1 MYADGITLLEGSVV
15 NNMTVANGT
24 AFPSSPST
32 GELFYRTD
40 VGAPSGA
47 GMYAYNGTAWALVG
61 GSGGS
66 SNSLTGTGTF
76 TISTTSGTYA
86 GAGGGGAQIAMVTN
100 NAGTGARLSTLTA
113 NSAGSIVWSLANDT
127 NASSTPFFNVARSG
141 NTATLINITGTSI
154 GLNGNVTGTSFSGVG
169 TNLTALNASNLT
181 SGTVGTARLG
191 SGTADSTTYL
201 RGDGTWQTVSAG
213 SAGLTATYVGYGN
226 GSNVLTGTSNF
237 TFANATSTL
246 TLGVD
251 GTVNA
256 VIAGANVGTGNNY
269 AAALTVRGGNGT
281 GANNN
286 AGSLNLIGGSYTSS
300 NIGVGGNVNLT
311 GGAVT
316 GTGTGVGGNVVI
328 SGGTATN
335 ASGGYISMSTTATAG
350 GAVVERFRL
359 LANGA
364 WSVGSNGTSTGTAGQ
379 VLTSQ
384 GSSAAPTWTSPTVT
398 VLAGTGTASP
408 ASFSTTGS
416 GIYTSVNS
424 NLPTFAMVR
433 GDATADSRMYI
444 TEINSSGQLSWKVS
458 NDAWSSST
466 AFFTVNRSGTTVS
479 SVVLTGAAINL
490 AGLTTGL
497 QLNGSAGATGQVL
510 TSQGASAAPIWS
522 TPAVTALSG
531 TGNTPRS
538 GSVSGLYGGVAST
551 SQPILTFTN
560 TSAAADTRVSNL
572 YVDNSGIFH
581 GNFQTDALGSFADW
595 LTVARTAASNTASTI
610 TLTGTAIDHV
620 GLTGGFKF
628 NGSAGTSGQV
638 LTSNGAAA
646 PTWQTFSP
654 TSIAVTAV
662 PTIINSVAQKY
673 IAIGVS
679 SGGLPLKQSVNTS
692 AAVDNRMILW
702 QHENSGEYAGYL
714 QNDTG
719 GTSVKWFSVTRSGT
733 TAATITHTANAFNL
747 AGLSAGLQL
756 NGSAGTSG
764 QVLTSNGA
772 AAPTWS
778 APTAT
783 LTSTYIGYGN
793 GLLTG
798 SSNFT
803 FTTGTNTMVI
813 GSSITTPAVIQA
825 ADLASGSVA
834 ASSLTIRGG
843 DGNSGNVNAGALI
856 LRGGNYS
863 SSNAGAGANVTITG
877 GSATGTGTG
886 NGGNVVI
893 SGGTTAAGSAGGYIS
908 FSTAATTGAVT
919 ERMRVTPSGSI
930 TTSVGSSLDF
940 GSRYTELNSTLTA
953 TATTNIDCS
962 LGNVTTVTMSAS
974 ITSLTFSN
982 IPASGRAYTITLI
995 LTQDATG
1002 GRSITWPASV
1012 KWAGGVAPS
1021 LSAASKTDIVS
1032 LLTKDGGTTW
1042 FGFIGGL
1049 NF

>member
-1 MYADGITLLEGSVV
+1 
-15 NNMTVANGT
+15 
-24 AFPSSPST
+24 
-32 GELFYRTD
+32 
-40 VGAPSGA
+40 
-47 GMYAYNGTAWALVG
+47 
-61 GSGGS
+61 
-66 SNSLTGTGTF
+66 
-76 TISTTSGTYA
+76 
-86 GAGGGGAQIAMVTN
+86 
-100 NAGTGARLSTLTA
+100 
-113 NSAGSIVWSLANDT
+113 
-127 NASSTPFFNVARSG
+127 
-141 NTATLINITGTSI
+141 
-154 GLNGNVTGTSFSGVG
+154 
-169 TNLTALNASNLT
+169 
-181 SGTVGTARLG
+181 
-191 SGTADSTTYL
+191 
-201 RGDGTWQTVSAG
+201 
-213 SAGLTATYVGYGN
+213 
-226 GSNVLTGTSNF
+226 
-237 TFANATSTL
+237 
-246 TLGVD
+246 
-251 GTVNA
+251 
-256 VIAGANVGTGNNY
+256 
-269 AAALTVRGGNGT
+269 
-281 GANNN
+281 
-286 AGSLNLIGGSYTSS
+286 
-300 NIGVGGNVNLT
+300 
-311 GGAVT
+311 
-316 GTGTGVGGNVVI
+316 
-328 SGGTATN
+328 
-335 ASGGYISMSTTATAG
+335 
-350 GAVVERFRL
+350 
-359 LANGA
+359 
-364 WSVGSNGTSTGTAGQ
+364 
-379 VLTSQ
+379 
-384 GSSAAPTWTSPTVT
+384 
-398 VLAGTGTASP
+398 
-408 ASFSTTGS
+408 
-416 GIYTSVNS
+416 
-424 NLPTFAMVR
+424 
-433 GDATADSRMYI
+433 
-444 TEINSSGQLSWKVS
+444 
-458 NDAWSSST
+458 
-466 AFFTVNRSGTTVS
+466 
-479 SVVLTGAAINL
+479 
-490 AGLTTGL
+490 
-497 QLNGSAGATGQVL
+497 
-510 TSQGASAAPIWS
+510 
-522 TPAVTALSG
+522 
-531 TGNTPRS
+531 
-538 GSVSGLYGGVAST
+538 
-551 SQPILTFTN
+551 
-560 TSAAADTRVSNL
+560 
-572 YVDNSGIFH
+572 
-581 GNFQTDALGSFADW
+581 
-595 LTVARTAASNTASTI
+595 
-610 TLTGTAIDHV
+610 
-620 GLTGGFKF
+620 
-628 NGSAGTSGQV
+628 
-638 LTSNGAAA
+638 
-646 PTWQTFSP
+646 
-654 TSIAVTAV
+654 
-662 PTIINSVAQKY
+662 
-673 IAIGVS
+673 
-679 SGGLPLKQSVNTS
+679 
-692 AAVDNRMILW
+692 MILW

-747 AGLSAGLQL
+747 AGLSAGLQLNGSAGTSGQVLTSNGAAAPTWQSVSATAVNATGTVTRTVAASTSFIGNVGGNPVHTITNITPAAGSRVMTSWVDSSGVYRKQFESDDNSTGTAFMTVTRSGNTPTLMTLTGTGINLAVGATGLQL